1 MNMTLHHQKIRRLPD
16 GRQIKIGEDGRPYAK
31 DGILIVA
38 DGLGGRGG
46 FPHSKINRQLLDRDY
61 FFETAFGK
69 DFEGADEDFMSF
81 VLDSFSEFFDL
92 KDVYFTSPSAMRT
105 SGYFASRLVTAI
117 VLYELKTNPQYERN
131 TLLSKLKSLDSA
143 TRGEELRHL
152 SEGLAETIRV
162 KLERFAERMGLV
174 LESKTRGSY
183 LLPSTLVIALAEEH
197 DEDVDVLYLWAG
209 DSRGYLWDT
218 DGLAQI
224 TDDHEQNETMT
235 NLITLT
241 KPFAIEARLLTVK
254 KPVVLFN
261 ASDGCYKCPCFSSPL
276 DLEYS
281 LLQGFAG
288 ADGFEKASELLDGT
302 FAEIGTH
309 DDSNTIALAS
319 FGYADYTALLVDIQK
334 RMDSI
339 KETYISKMPDFFE
352 RDYSAE
358 AEQLEGQKDGIL
370 FTMKGKLMNMAE
382 GRRFVVELMKAKYNE
397 LYEETLAKSK
407 EELIAFD
414 AKRTGQTAKV
424 EHWVKW
430 YWLREPCLRLY
441 SEASDAKYN
450 KTDTPYERCA
460 ELERKI
466 RSCRAEYKKCQDA
479 ILHYCDTADR
489 LLESCTSYCDTVSI
503 YGISKS
509 QIRQYIWASRESLQS
524 MKLAIKQKMRL
535 GREIFDA
542 ESELDHIFAVCF
554 AKEEGIIK
562 AFVDKILSD
571 AEFLNKIEMSE
582 SCRAT
587 INSYLSEIRDG
598 DSVRQELERNDT
610 ALEEKCVQKFWSDH
624 AMEIVDALVMSEVPL
639 EELKELA
646 KRVIEIDKNLSDVN
660 LAIEQREQL
669 YAEYLVQY
677 NRMFEESKL

>member
-1 MNMTLHHQKIRRLPD
+1 MNMTLHHQKTRKLAD

-61 FFETAFGK
+61 FFEIAFGK
-69 DFEGADEDFMSF
+69 DFEGADEDFMPF

-143 TRGEELRHL
+143 ARVEELRHL
-152 SEGLAETIRV
+152 GEGLAETIRV

-183 LLPSTLVIALAEEH
+183 LLPSTLVIALTEEH

-261 ASDGCYKCPCFSSPL
+261 ASDGCYKCPCFASPL

-288 ADGFEKASELLDGT
+288 ADGFEKASELLDVT
-302 FAEIGTH
+302 FAGIGTH
-309 DDSNTIALAS
+309 DDSNTIALAT
-319 FGYADYTALLVDIQK
+319 FGYVD
-334 RMDSI
+334 
-339 KETYISKMPDFFE
+339 
-352 RDYSAE
+352 
-358 AEQLEGQKDGIL
+358 
-370 FTMKGKLMNMAE
+370 
-382 GRRFVVELMKAKYNE
+382 
-397 LYEETLAKSK
+397 
-407 EELIAFD
+407 
-414 AKRTGQTAKV
+414 
-424 EHWVKW
+424 
-430 YWLREPCLRLY
+430 
-441 SEASDAKYN
+441 
-450 KTDTPYERCA
+450 
-460 ELERKI
+460 
-466 RSCRAEYKKCQDA
+466 
-479 ILHYCDTADR
+479 
-489 LLESCTSYCDTVSI
+489 
-503 YGISKS
+503 
-509 QIRQYIWASRESLQS
+509 
-524 MKLAIKQKMRL
+524 
-535 GREIFDA
+535 
-542 ESELDHIFAVCF
+542 
-554 AKEEGIIK
+554 
-562 AFVDKILSD
+562 
-571 AEFLNKIEMSE
+571 
-582 SCRAT
+582 
-587 INSYLSEIRDG
+587 
-598 DSVRQELERNDT
+598 
-610 ALEEKCVQKFWSDH
+610 
-624 AMEIVDALVMSEVPL
+624 
-639 EELKELA
+639 
-646 KRVIEIDKNLSDVN
+646 
-660 LAIEQREQL
+660 
-669 YAEYLVQY
+669 
-677 NRMFEESKL
+677 